1 MSEIQHGAGE
11 RKGESS
17 AKRAERIEA
26 AILAARAVAATP
38 EARELH
44 RRSAKDGDKFVRGC
58 WTPDDEKR
66 LRERGEIDTPY
77 GPIRIK
83 RES

>member
-1 MSEIQHGAGE
+1 MSEIHDAAPP

-17 AKRAERIEA
+17 AKRAERIEG
-26 AILAARAVAATP
+26 AIVAARAVAATP

-44 RRSAKDGDKFVRGC
+44 RRSAKDGDKFIRGC

-66 LRERGEIDTPY
+66 LRERGEINTPY
-77 GPIRIK
+77 GPYRIK
-83 RES
+83 GES